1 VTTLAFSFT
10 KLVVADL
17 DASER
22 FYREA
27 LGLRPLHR
35 TRLPDVPI
43 PQEQCALSTP
53 GEGGHILLLARYLDR
68 PPPAPGEA
76 WTGFLVT
83 DLKSAVE
90 AVGAAGGRIV
100 VPIHEAPAQGV
111 RAAIVADPEGHLI
124 ELVQIPPQAAGNRG

>member
-1 VTTLAFSFT
+1 MTTLAFSFT

-27 LGLRPLHR
+27 LGLQLLHR
-35 TRLPDVPI
+35 ARLPDVPI
-43 PQEQCALSTP
+43 PQEQCALSAP

-76 WTGFLVT
+76 WTGFVVT
-83 DLKSAVE
+83 DLAAAVA
-90 AVGAAGGRIV
+90 AVGSAGGRIV
-100 VPIHEAPAQGV
+100 VPIHEAPGQTV
-111 RAAIVADPEGHLI
+111 QAAIVVDPEGHLI
-124 ELVQIPPQAAGNRG
+124 ELVQVAPLT